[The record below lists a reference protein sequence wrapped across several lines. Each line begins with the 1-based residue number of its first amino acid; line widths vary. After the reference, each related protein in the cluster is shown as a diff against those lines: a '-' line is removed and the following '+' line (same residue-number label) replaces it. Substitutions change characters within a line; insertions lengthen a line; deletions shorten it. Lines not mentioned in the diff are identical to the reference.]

1 MYYNTSRRNNMLVE
15 TDRIMPITKLQK
27 ELTQTVR
34 ELSETGEAVYIL
46 KNNNMEAVMVPFSE
60 YEYLTNLE
68 EMFEYY
74 EINNM
79 IKTRIK
85 NYNANN
91 SIEWD
96 KIKE

>member
-1 MYYNTSRRNNMLVE
+1 MLVE

-34 ELSETGEAVYIL
+34 ELSETGEPVYIL

-79 IKTRIK
+79 IKTRVK
-85 NYNANN
+85 NYDVNN
-91 SIEWD
+91 SVEWG